1 MLVYMSKSIKSS
13 HDTFKKKSKKTLYK
27 QFEGANKKVS
37 PAEKESYL
45 ESLSNSLNLPGDMIA
60 GAPII
65 TTTGRCSLCIENYK
79 GIIEYNSNIIKV
91 QTKTGKICVEGA
103 NLTIKY
109 FTNDEMRVSGI
120 VHSIKYC

>member
-1 MLVYMSKSIKSS
+1 MGKSLKSS

-27 QFEGANKKVS
+27 QFDNSNKKVS
-37 PAEKESYL
+37 PEEKETYL
-45 ESLSNSLNLPGDMIA
+45 ESLSNSLHLPVDMIA

-79 GIIEYNSNIIKV
+79 GIIEYNSQVIKV
-91 QTKTGKICVEGA
+91 QTKTGKICVEGT